1 MNSLSF
7 LKQMAHDVRH
17 QKMRTALTVLGITWG
32 TVSVALL
39 VAFGEGLQGKIQQQ
53 QLGLGENIVIAWP
66 SRTSLPYQG
75 LGKGRRILVNE
86 EDIQALR
93 REIPEASFSGEFSR
107 QSSSFKREK
116 VRLTPDM
123 SANSPI
129 FAVMR
134 NVIPAE
140 GGRYINDLDMDRR
153 RRVVFIGDKLKTDL
167 FGDAE
172 AVGQTIMIDNT
183 PFLVVGVL
191 QKKGQDSSYGGR
203 DEDKA
208 FIPETSYRG
217 LFTERN
223 YENLIFQAKSA
234 EMTPLVTEKVYET
247 LARRHK
253 FDPKDKEAIGMW
265 DTTEGA
271 KFFKIFFGIFRGFL
285 AIVGS
290 FTLIVGGIGVS
301 NIMYVVLEERMKE
314 IGIKLAIGAKPRFIQ
329 TQFLLE
335 TLTITAIGGA
345 LGFLITIGVMAIFP
359 YAGLD
364 EYVGTPKASPLVL
377 LSTSVLLGLIGF
389 IAGYFPA
396 RRASMLDPVVALKL
410 G

>member
-17 QKMRTALTVLGITWG
+17 QKIRTALTVLGITWG

-39 VAFGEGLQGKIQQQ
+39 VAFGEGLQAKIQQQ

-75 LGKGRRILVNE
+75 LGKGRRIRIND

-93 REIPEASFSGEFSR
+93 REIPEANFSGEFSR

-134 NVIPAE
+134 NVIPAA

-167 FGDAE
+167 FGDGE

-203 DEDKA
+203 NADKA
-208 FIPETSYRG
+208 FIPETSYSG
-217 LFTERN
+217 LFTERY
-223 YENLIFQAKSA
+223 YENVIFQANSA
-234 EMTPLVTEKVYET
+234 AATPIVTTKVYET

-253 FDPKDKEAIGMW
+253 FDPKDKEALSMW

-271 KFFKIFFGIFRGFL
+271 KFFTLFFGIFRGFL

-335 TLTITAIGGA
+335 TLTITGIGGV
-345 LGFLITIGVMAIFP
+345 LGFLITIGVLAIFP
-359 YAGLD
+359 YVGLD

-377 LSTSVLLGLIGF
+377 VSTSALLGLIGF
-389 IAGYFPA
+389 VAGYFPA
-396 RRASMLDPVVALKL
+396 RRASMLDPVAALKL

>member
-1 MNSLSF
+1 MNSLAF
-7 LKQMAHDVRH
+7 LKQIAHDVRQ

-39 VAFGEGLQGKIQQQ
+39 VAFGQGLEARILKN
-53 QLGLGENIVIAWP
+53 QLGMGENIVIAWP

-75 LGKGRRILVNE
+75 LGKGRRIQISE
-86 EDIQALR
+86 EDLQALK
-93 REIPEASFSGEFSR
+93 REIPEANFSGEFRRNNSA
-107 QSSSFKREK
+107 FKREK
-116 VRLTPDM
+116 VRLTPQV

-129 FAVMR
+129 FAAMR

-140 GGRYINDLDMDRR
+140 GGRYINDVDMDRR

-167 FGDAE
+167 FGDSP
-172 AVGQTIMIDNT
+172 AVGQTILLDNT

-191 QKKGQDSSYGGR
+191 EKKAQDSSYGGR
-203 DEDKA
+203 DEDQA
-208 FIPETSYRG
+208 FIPETTFRG
-217 LFTERN
+217 LFSQRY
-223 YENLIFQAKSA
+223 YENMIFQAKSA
-234 EMTPLVTEKVYET
+234 EATPVVTKAVYDT

-253 FDPKDKEAIGMW
+253 FDPQDKEAISMW

-271 KFFKIFFGIFRGFL
+271 KFFTIFFGIFRGFL

-314 IGIKLAIGAKPRFIQ
+314 IGIKLAIGAKPRYIQ

-335 TLTITAIGGA
+335 TLAITGFGGV
-345 LGFLITIGVMAIFP
+345 LGFLITIGVLAVFP
-359 YAGLD
+359 YLGLD
-364 EYVGTPKASPLVL
+364 EYVGTPTASPLVL
-377 LSTSVLLGLIGF
+377 LSTSALLGLVGF
-389 IAGYFPA
+389 LAGYFPA

>member
-17 QKMRTALTVLGITWG
+17 QKMRTALTVLGVTWG

-39 VAFGEGLQGKIQQQ
+39 VAFGEGLQAKIQEQ
-53 QLGLGENIVIAWP
+53 QLGLGENIVIAFP
-66 SRTSLPYQG
+66 SRTSIPYQG
-75 LGKGRRILVNE
+75 LGKGRRIRIDE
-86 EDIQALR
+86 GDIEALR

-123 SANSPI
+123 SANSPV
-129 FAVMR
+129 FALMR

-153 RRVVFIGDKLKTDL
+153 RRVVFLGDKLKSDL
-167 FGDAE
+167 FGDGE
-172 AVGQTIMIDNT
+172 AVGQTIMIDNI
-183 PFLVVGVL
+183 PFLVVGTL
-191 QKKGQDSSYGGR
+191 QKKAQDSSYGGR

-208 FIPETSYRG
+208 FIPEASYRG
-217 LFTERN
+217 LFSERY
-223 YENLIFQAKSA
+223 YENVIFQASSA
-234 EMTPLVTEKVYET
+234 EATPIVTTKVYET

-253 FDPKDKEAIGMW
+253 FDPKDKEAISMW

-271 KFFKIFFGIFRGFL
+271 KFFRIFFGIFRGFL

-329 TQFLLE
+329 TQFLME
-335 TLTITAIGGA
+335 TLAITAIGGA
-345 LGFLITIGVMAIFP
+345 LGFVITIGVMAVFP
-359 YAGLD
+359 LAGLD

-377 LSTSVLLGLIGF
+377 LSTSALLGLIGF

>member
-1 MNSLSF
+1 MNSLAF

-39 VAFGEGLQGKIQQQ
+39 VAFGEGLQAKIQQQ
-53 QLGLGENIVIAWP
+53 QLGLGENIVIAFP
-66 SRTSLPYQG
+66 SRTSIPYQG
-75 LGKGRRILVNE
+75 LGKGRRIRIDD

-93 REIPEASFSGEFSR
+93 REIPAASFSGEFSR

-123 SANSPI
+123 SANSPV
-129 FAVMR
+129 FAMMR
-134 NVIPAE
+134 NVIPAA

-153 RRVVFIGDKLKTDL
+153 RRVVFIGNKLKTDL
-167 FGDAE
+167 FGDGE

-191 QKKGQDSSYGGR
+191 EKKAQDSSYGGR

-217 LFTERN
+217 LFTERY
-223 YENLIFQAKSA
+223 YENVIFQATSA
-234 EMTPLVTEKVYET
+234 QATPVVTKQVYET

-253 FDPKDKEAIGMW
+253 FDPTDKEAISMW
-265 DTTEGA
+265 DTTESG
-271 KFFKIFFGIFRGFL
+271 KFFAIFFGIFRGFL

-335 TLTITAIGGA
+335 TLTITGIGGA
-345 LGFLITIGVMAIFP
+345 LGFLITLGVMAVFP

-377 LSTSVLLGLIGF
+377 VSTSALLGFIGF
-389 IAGYFPA
+389 VAGYFPA

>member
-17 QKMRTALTVLGITWG
+17 QKMRTGLTVLGITWG

-39 VAFGEGLQGKIQQQ
+39 VAFGEGLETKIRQQ

-66 SRTSLPYQG
+66 SRTSLPYEG
-75 LGKGRRILVNE
+75 LGKGRKIRIND

-93 REIPEASFSGEFSR
+93 REVPDASFSGEFSR
-107 QSSSFKREK
+107 HNSSFKREK

-134 NVIPAE
+134 NVIPAA

-153 RRVVFIGDKLKTDL
+153 RRVLFIGDKLKTDL
-167 FGDAE
+167 FGDGE
-172 AVGQTIMIDNT
+172 AVGQTIMVDNT

-191 QKKGQDSSYGGR
+191 AKKSQDSSYGGR

-217 LFTERN
+217 LFTERY

-234 EMTPLVTEKVYET
+234 AATPMVTTKVYET

-253 FDPKDKEAIGMW
+253 FDPKDKEAISMW
-265 DTTEGA
+265 DTTEGE
-271 KFFKIFFGIFRGFL
+271 KFFAIFFGIFRGFL

-335 TLTITAIGGA
+335 TLTITAIGGV
-345 LGFLITIGVMAIFP
+345 LGFLITTGVLAIFP

-377 LSTSVLLGLIGF
+377 LSTSALLGLIGF
-389 IAGYFPA
+389 TSGYFPA

>member
-1 MNSLSF
+1 
-7 LKQMAHDVRH
+7 MAYDVRH

-39 VAFGEGLQGKIQQQ
+39 VAFGEGLQRKIWEQ

-66 SRTSLPYQG
+66 SRTSIPYQG
-75 LGKGRRILVNE
+75 LGKGRRIRID
-86 EDIQALR
+86 EDDIKALR
-93 REIPEASFSGEFSR
+93 QQIPEANFSGEFSR
-107 QSSSFKREK
+107 DNAAFKREN
-116 VRLTPDM
+116 VRLTPTV

-129 FAVMR
+129 FALMR

-140 GGRYINDLDMDRR
+140 GGRYINDLDIDRR

-167 FGDAE
+167 FGDDE
-172 AVGQTIMIDNT
+172 AVGQTITIDNT
-183 PFLVVGVL
+183 PFLVIGVL
-191 QKKGQDSSYGGR
+191 QKKAQDSSYGSR
-203 DEDKA
+203 DEDQA
-208 FIPETSYRG
+208 FIPESSFRG
-217 LFTERN
+217 LYAERY
-223 YENLIFQAKSA
+223 YENFIFQANSA
-234 EMTPLVTEKVYET
+234 AATPAVTQRVYDT

-253 FDPKDKEAIGMW
+253 FDPQDKEAISMW

-271 KFFKIFFGIFRGFL
+271 KFFAVFFGVFRGFL

-329 TQFLLE
+329 AQFLLE

-345 LGFLITIGVMAIFP
+345 LGFLITIGVMAVFP

-377 LSTSVLLGLIGF
+377 LSTSALLGVIGF